1 MVGVDFRLGL
11 IGLPV
16 IGSSTWHQSAPLSL
30 LASPSSPMV
39 LAIALAVVGRAVVA
53 VVVANVI
60 AVIIAVVISFAVAVV
75 SAVVGAV
82 LMVVMSP
89 VSFYISLL
97 YLFSIKRIRGGEKE
111 EERKK

>member
-1 MVGVDFRLGL
+1 MALLRTTV
-11 IGLPV
+11 
-16 IGSSTWHQSAPLSL
+16 APRVAIVPL
-30 LASPSSPMV
+30 V
-39 LAIALAVVGRAVVA
+39 LAIALAVIGSAVVA
-53 VVVANVI
+53 VV
-60 AVIIAVVISFAVAVV
+60 
-75 SAVVGAV
+75 AVVGAV